1 MRNTCRLLIILIVIL
16 IGGENITTAQT
27 SIFDRWKARRIER
40 KMNGEKRKVS
50 QEKKIREPRSVIKA
64 KREQEKREAE
74 LRKAYEKSLKENK
87 ERHFN
92 IQSEE
97 VRERM
102 KQNEKEIKAREKA
115 RRKAIRKAG
124 RKARKKYRKK

>member
-1 MRNTCRLLIILIVIL
+1 MKNIWKLLIFIIVIL
-16 IGGENITTAQT
+16 LGGENIAMSQT

-50 QEKKIREPRSVIKA
+50 KEKKIKEPRSVIRA

-74 LRKAYEKSLKENK
+74 IRKAYKKTLNENK
-87 ERHFN
+87 ERHIN

-97 VRERM
+97 VQERM

-124 RKARKKYRKK
+124 REARKKYRKK